1 MTATIIGIIDDGG
14 EWPTISVQGDLDPSS
29 LYTLQGWAFDEFA
42 ALAEDSVN
50 NWDLESDGE
59 LLIENETTVVD
70 QQIQQTEVNS
80 GWGVT
85 IIYRSRGEFG
95 ESGRNLLTEEGLT
108 FIKEIENELLSVVSA
123 DGDISYDN

>member
-1 MTATIIGIIDDGG
+1 MAFFITVALMALTILQIIDDGG

-50 NWDLESDGE
+50 TWDLDSDGE
-59 LLIENETTVVD
+59 LLIENETAVD

-95 ESGRNLLTEEGLT
+95 VSV
-108 FIKEIENELLSVVSA
+108 FFFHFSLLSF
-123 DGDISYDN
+123 ISS

>member
-1 MTATIIGIIDDGG
+1 MAFCITVVLMTATIIGIIDDGG

-50 NWDLESDGE
+50 TWDLESDGE

-95 ESGRNLLTEEGLT
+95 VSIFFFILVCCLSNLL
-108 FIKEIENELLSVVSA
+108 N
-123 DGDISYDN
+123 N